1 MAFGKL
7 VNDKIVVDT
16 NNALN
21 YKGKDGELQQRK
33 VDTALIDVIKEAGQ
47 VSAMEVGSVMF
58 SAKVN
63 GDWKN
68 YFVNRDEKTHNIVLK
83 PTNSQN
89 RDDFIYVN
97 SYTNEQGFFYYM
109 INQKRE
115 AAKELVEGVGIVEHQ
130 NQDGTK
136 SHYLETNVRLYNEE
150 LKKELSEKGSEF
162 VAVLSNDGIRVVNEN
177 EMKAQKK
184 EQQAQQVKEIEV
196 TSEKKQDK
204 GFER

>member
-184 EQQAQQVKEIEV
+184 EPQPQQGKEIEG
-196 TSEKKQDK
+196 TSEKKQDQ

>member
-7 VNDKIVVDT
+7 VNDKIVIDT

-21 YKGKDGELQQRK
+21 YKNKEGDIQQRK

-47 VSAMEVGSVMF
+47 VAAMEHGAVLF
-58 SAKVN
+58 SAKIN
-63 GDWKN
+63 DEWKN

-89 RDDFIYVN
+89 RDDFIYIN
-97 SYTNEQGFFYYM
+97 SNINEQGYFYYT

-115 AAKELVEGVGIVEHQ
+115 AAKELIEGIGIIEHQ

-136 SHYLETNVRLYNEE
+136 SHYLETNVRLYNKE
-150 LKKELSEKGSEF
+150 LKQELKEKGNEF
-162 VAVLSNDGIRVVNEN
+162 IAVISNAGIRIVNEA
-177 EMKAQKK
+177 EMKAQKQ
-184 EQQAQQVKEIEV
+184 EQQIQQTQEIKEP
-196 TSEKKQDK
+196 EKTQNQEF
-204 GFER
+204 GR

>member
-7 VNDKIVVDT
+7 VNDKIVIDT

-21 YKGKDGELQQRK
+21 YKNKEGDIQQRK

-47 VSAMEVGSVMF
+47 VAAMEHGAVLF
-58 SAKVN
+58 SAKIN
-63 GDWKN
+63 DEWKN

-89 RDDFIYVN
+89 RDDFIYIN
-97 SYTNEQGFFYYM
+97 SNINEQGYFYYT

-115 AAKELVEGVGIVEHQ
+115 AAKELIEGIGIIEHQ

-136 SHYLETNVRLYNEE
+136 SHYLETNARLYNEE
-150 LKKELSEKGSEF
+150 LKQELKEKGNEF
-162 VAVLSNDGIRVVNEN
+162 IAVISNAGIRIVNEA
-177 EMKAQKK
+177 EMKAQKQ
-184 EQQAQQVKEIEV
+184 EQQIQQTQEIKEP
-196 TSEKKQDK
+196 EKTQNQEF
-204 GFER
+204 GR